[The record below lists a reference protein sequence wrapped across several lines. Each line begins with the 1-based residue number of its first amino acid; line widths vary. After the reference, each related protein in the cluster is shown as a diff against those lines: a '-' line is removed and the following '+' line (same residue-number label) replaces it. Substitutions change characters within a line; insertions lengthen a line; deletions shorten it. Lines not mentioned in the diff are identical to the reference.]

1 MPVGSNPVQSIRCCL
16 AKGSRLWV
24 GYWNKVHV
32 VDVDSRKVEVKH
44 KTNQKHKVRHVQT
57 CFAKQAA
64 AIFTSPPSQQTFS
77 VSERSE
83 KQVRFLCAGG
93 SGVWASCRLD
103 PMLRLFDWFTG
114 RPLQEVDFSV
124 LVTKTLGTT
133 NVLVFFSPVFLI
145 LFSFIQ
151 VKILVIDL
159 EEFSP
164 MIDGENA
171 NFNCAVSSSLGQ
183 AFLTLAP
190 LQISSLAVASGRLW
204 VGTGGGALFS
214 IPLSISKSSPLLADQ
229 VLIKPNPDLYKQHH
243 CPFTASEAA
252 SIPYCSTASAQLCYH
267 GHRQAV
273 RFIIAAPGEILTLS
287 CSLVEANKY

>member
-64 AIFTSPPSQQTFS
+64 AIFTSPPSQKTFS

-114 RPLQEVDFSV
+114 MPLQEVDFSV
-124 LVTKTLGTT
+124 FVTKTLGTT
-133 NVLVFFSPVFLI
+133 NVLVFFSPVF
-145 LFSFIQ
+145 S
-151 VKILVIDL
+151 
-159 EEFSP
+159 
-164 MIDGENA
+164 
-171 NFNCAVSSSLGQ
+171 
-183 AFLTLAP
+183 
-190 LQISSLAVASGRLW
+190 
-204 VGTGGGALFS
+204 
-214 IPLSISKSSPLLADQ
+214 
-229 VLIKPNPDLYKQHH
+229 
-243 CPFTASEAA
+243 
-252 SIPYCSTASAQLCYH
+252 
-267 GHRQAV
+267 
-273 RFIIAAPGEILTLS
+273 
-287 CSLVEANKY
+287 